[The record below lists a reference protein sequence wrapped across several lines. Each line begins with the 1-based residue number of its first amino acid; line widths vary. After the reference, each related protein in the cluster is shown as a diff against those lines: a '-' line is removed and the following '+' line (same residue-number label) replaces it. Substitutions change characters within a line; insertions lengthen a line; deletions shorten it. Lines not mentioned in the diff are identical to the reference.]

1 MKLSFSGISTR
12 LTMKVALLSV
22 CDMLHVVVE
31 TRTSHDRQDHP
42 VTEPGQG
49 GSGGVSQV

>member
-1 MKLSFSGISTR
+1 
-12 LTMKVALLSV
+12 MKVALLSV

-49 GSGGVSQV
+49 SSGGGVLGLTLDRGPD